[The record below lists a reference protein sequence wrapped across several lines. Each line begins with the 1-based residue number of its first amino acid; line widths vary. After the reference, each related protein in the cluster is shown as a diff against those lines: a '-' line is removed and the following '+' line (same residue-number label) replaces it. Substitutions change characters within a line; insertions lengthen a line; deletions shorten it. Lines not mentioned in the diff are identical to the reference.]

1 MAETL
6 ELRDY
11 QHDAIDAI
19 EKAWANGIRRPAVV
33 LPTGSG
39 KTVVF
44 SHLAARRPSEAGRT
58 LVIAHR
64 EELLNQA
71 AAKIRSVA
79 PHLRAGIVKAS
90 LDEHDDADVIVAS
103 VQTLAVPRRRERIE
117 GVGLVIVDEA
127 HHAAADTYRTVL
139 HHFGCFDNTPAAGFT
154 ATMSRTD
161 GGLAEVW
168 DDVVFRLDIL
178 TMISRGF
185 LVDVRGKAVVV
196 DGLDLSN
203 VKSRGGDYVESQLGQ
218 VLTDSGASSAV
229 ADAYKEFA
237 ADRPGVV
244 FTPTVETAHEMAEV
258 LNSAGIVAAAVWGD
272 MPSDERRRVLQRYE
286 RGEVQV
292 LTNCMVLTEGFDA
305 PWASCCVVARPT
317 RSTPLYVQMVGRVLR
332 TFPGKTD
339 ALVLDVAGVTGRH
352 KLASIVDLT
361 DAKLRTP
368 SDGESLG
375 EAAEASGTVI
385 AGNTIRI
392 SGWND
397 VHLFEDSAVA
407 WQHTKGGTWFISVP
421 DREYFLIAG
430 GEPETYRIRSV
441 DRNGTHTPPDDHDMT
456 LTFAMQA
463 AEQHARRCAK
473 HIASREA
480 RWRNEPATLKQ
491 LEACTRARIPV
502 PENPTKGDVNDLMS
516 VVFASRRI
524 DSAVSGG
531 RSR

>member
-1 MAETL
+1 MADTL

-11 QHDAIDAI
+11 QRDAIDAI
-19 EKAWANGIRRPAVV
+19 EKAWANGVQRPAVV

-44 SHLAARRPSEAGRT
+44 AHLAAKRHRTDGRT

-71 AAKIRSVA
+71 AAKVRSVA
-79 PHLRAGIVKAS
+79 PHLNAGIVKAER
-90 LDEHDDADVIVAS
+90 DEHEDADVIIAS
-103 VQTLAVPRRRERIE
+103 VQTLAVARRRERIE

-139 HHFGCFDNTPAAGFT
+139 HHFGCFDGTPAAGFT

-218 VLTDSGASSAV
+218 ALTDSGASSAV

-244 FTPTVETAHEMAEV
+244 FTPTVDTAHEMAEV
-258 LNSAGIVAAAVWGD
+258 LNGAGVTAAAVWGD
-272 MPSDERRRVLQRYE
+272 MPSDERRRVLQRYS

-339 ALVLDVAGVTGRH
+339 ALVLDVAGVTARH

-368 SDGESLG
+368 SDGESL
-375 EAAEASGTVI
+375 AETAEGSGTVI
-385 AGNTIRI
+385 AGNTIRV
-392 SGWND
+392 SGWSD
-397 VHLFEDSAVA
+397 VQMFEDSAVA
-407 WQHTKGGTWFISVP
+407 WQHTKGGTWFISAG
-421 DREYFLIAG
+421 DRDYFLVPG
-430 GEPETYRIRSV
+430 TEPETYRVRRI
-441 DRNGTHTPPDDHDMT
+441 DRDGVRPAPDDHNMT

-463 AEQHARRCAK
+463 AEKYARRNAK
-473 HIASREA
+473 QITLRNAS
-480 RWRNEPATLKQ
+480 WRNEPATLKQ

-502 PENPTKGDVNDLMS
+502 PENPTKGAVNDLMS
-516 VVFASRRI
+516 VVYASRRI
-524 DSAVSGG
+524 DSFVSGG
-531 RSR
+531 RSL